1 MERTI
6 RIALPAFQRLGAQGL
21 LVLLAL
27 LSGARV
33 LGADTPR
40 RGEATEGATERRVVI
55 TVGEAESTVGVPAD
69 RVGSRSIAVRLPQSV
84 TLHGF
89 RVDVFDSLGQ
99 PVSGHARWAV
109 DFFVSAVSA
118 SGAAMV
124 APTARLSA
132 AESHLTLPRPFGVR
146 LDHQDSLI
154 IVVTLSPSD
163 VERGALLQIT
173 LEYEPLQP
181 RASRLPVLALSAQRE
196 DGARDENLVSS
207 DEAGEGRWSLRPTV
221 AGRLVAISGRAFAC
235 AQEVVLE
242 DVRTGRVLW
251 RTRPF
256 APGSGGTADQ
266 RSEVIRP
273 GVSVEADRTYEL
285 RATYATSS
293 DDCGKCAPLA
303 MLFPQ

>member
-1 MERTI
+1 MRARNASTN
-6 RIALPAFQRLGAQGL
+6 
-21 LVLLAL
+21 
-27 LSGARV
+27 SARV
-33 LGADTPR
+33 YRSVATRRNGIRPSSGSPARRFVITAPNSSESACRGVSRPLASRARADTYHVVST
-40 RGEATEGATERRVVI
+40 GIGAI
-55 TVGEAESTVGVPAD
+55 
-69 RVGSRSIAVRLPQSV
+69 
-84 TLHGF
+84 
-89 RVDVFDSLGQ
+89 
-99 PVSGHARWAV
+99 
-109 DFFVSAVSA
+109 SA
-118 SGAAMV
+118 
-124 APTARLSA
+124 L
-132 AESHLTLPRPFGVR
+132 
-146 LDHQDSLI
+146 
-154 IVVTLSPSD
+154 
-163 VERGALLQIT
+163 RGAPPQA
-173 LEYEPLQP
+173 P
-181 RASRLPVLALSAQRE
+181 SAQRE
-196 DGARDENLVSS
+196 EGARDENLVSS

-293 DDCGKCAPLA
+293 DDCGKGAPLA